1 MKKFKK
7 LFSFIEG
14 FIILNVVWYMLAL
27 IMNSRILPS
36 PLKIYENM
44 PNLIKDDLSVHI
56 FASLYRV
63 GMGLLIAFII
73 GIAIGLIMGYSDKTN
88 KLLNPLIYFSYPVP
102 KMALLPIVM
111 TLFGLGDVSKITMI
125 VLITVFPIIVSVRDS
140 VVNVGKENY
149 NMLISLGASNVQ
161 LFYHV
166 TLPSIVPDILTNIRL
181 SIGTAFSILFF
192 SEAYG
197 TSKGV
202 GYFIQDAWSRIDYI
216 DLYSGILI
224 LSILGLILF
233 LILDVIESVVCEWKK

>member
-1 MKKFKK
+1 MKKFNK
-7 LFSFIEG
+7 FSSFIQG
-14 FIILNVVWYMLAL
+14 FIILNVVWYVLSL
-27 IMNSRILPS
+27 LMNSRILPS
-36 PLKIYENM
+36 PVKIYSNI
-44 PNLIKDDLSVHI
+44 PNLIKDDLKIHI

-63 GMGLLIAFII
+63 GIGLLIAFLI
-73 GIAIGLIMGYSDKTN
+73 GITIGLIMGYSEKVN
-88 KLLNPLIYFSYPVP
+88 KLLNPLIYFSYPIP

-111 TLFGLGDVSKITMI
+111 TLFGLGDGSKITMI
-125 VLITVFPIIVSVRDS
+125 ALITVFQIIVSVRDS
-140 VVNVGKENY
+140 VINVSKEDY
-149 NMLISLGASNVQ
+149 NMLISLGASKIQ
-161 LFYHV
+161 LFFHV

-181 SIGTAFSILFF
+181 SLGTAFSILFF

-233 LILDVIESVVCEWKK
+233 LLLDVIENIVCEWKK